1 MRRLIIAGNWKMNG
15 DLADAE
21 VLATM
26 VKNGVQGLNR
36 LEVIICP
43 PSLFL
48 FPLSEIIHKE
58 IKHLSLGAQNIF
70 YEDKGAYTGEI
81 SVPMIKKICRY
92 AIIGHSERREH
103 FGENSEIVNEK
114 IQAALRHNIS
124 PIVCVG
130 EHKKHAESYKDA
142 AGELKKDLRGID
154 KADYSKMV
162 VSYEPVWAIGT
173 GKAATPEYAAKAIT
187 LIREVVGLKT
197 PILYGGS
204 VDSENIAGF
213 TRRAEI
219 DGALVGGASLKA
231 KEFIKI
237 CENAVKSKSFG

>member
-21 VLATM
+21 VLTTM
-26 VKNGVQGLNR
+26 VKNGVANLSGL
-36 LEVIICP
+36 EMVICP

-48 FPLSEIIHKE
+48 FPLSEIIGKNL
-58 IKHLSLGAQNIF
+58 KHISLGSQNI
-70 YEDKGAYTGEI
+70 YHEDKGAFTGEI
-81 SVPMIKKICRY
+81 SGAMIKKICRY
-92 AIIGHSERREH
+92 TIIGHSERREY
-103 FGENSEIVNEK
+103 FGEDSEDVSDKTKAAIRNK
-114 IQAALRHNIS
+114 II
-124 PIVCVG
+124 PIICVG
-130 EHKKHAESYKDA
+130 EKKKTAESYKDA
-142 AGELKKDLRGID
+142 AKELKRDLKGVD
-154 KADYSKMV
+154 KSDYAKLV

-173 GKAATPEYAAKAIT
+173 GRAATPEYAAKAIT

-197 PILYGGS
+197 PVLYGGS
-204 VDSENIAGF
+204 VDAENIAGF

-237 CENAVKSKSFG
+237 CENAVKSKSFA